1 MSPGNQIANPPEKE
15 SPLLQ
20 HTLPETQHP
29 TETQPAGPGKR
40 WLIGIIAFLFVAG
53 VLIES
58 IAPRI
63 KARATLRTET
73 SEMAVP
79 TVSVIK
85 AERSAPTQ
93 EVVLPNNIEPFIT
106 APIYSRTSGYLKHW
120 YVDIGGQVRKGQ
132 LLAEIETPEVDQQ
145 LSQSLSNLSTAESNM
160 KLAGITKERYE
171 GLLKSNAVSKQDVDN
186 AVGAYNSSKATVEA
200 NQANVKQ
207 LQALQSFEKIYAPFD
222 GIVTARNTDI
232 GDLIQAGSGGG
243 AGTDLFHVSQPGKLR
258 VYVNVPQE
266 YSQAAKPGLTA
277 DLTLAEFPD
286 RRFHGRL
293 VRTANAIATNTRT
306 LLTEIDVD
314 NPDGTLLTGA
324 YAEVHLKLP
333 GPSSTFVIPVST
345 LMFRSE
351 GLRLAVV
358 KDGKAVLTPI
368 TPGRDFGD
376 RLEVSSGL
384 HGDEEIVVN
393 PPDSLVSGQEVRI
406 AQAAGSGS
414 LQ

>member
-1 MSPGNQIANPPEKE
+1 
-15 SPLLQ
+15 
-20 HTLPETQHP
+20 
-29 TETQPAGPGKR
+29 
-40 WLIGIIAFLFVAG
+40 
-53 VLIES
+53 
-58 IAPRI
+58 
-63 KARATLRTET
+63 
-73 SEMAVP
+73 VP
-79 TVSVIK
+79 TVSVIT
-85 AERSAPTQ
+85 AGRTAPTQ
-93 EVVLPNNIEPFIT
+93 EVVLPGNIEAFIT
-106 APIYSRTSGYLKHW
+106 APIYSRTNGYLKHW
-120 YVDIGGQVRKGQ
+120 YVDIGGHVRKGQ

-160 KLAGITKERYE
+160 KLAGITKDRYE

-207 LQALQSFEKIYAPFD
+207 LQALQSFERIYAPFD

-258 VYVNVPQE
+258 VYVNVPQQ

-277 DLTLAEFPD
+277 DLTLPEFPD
-286 RRFHGRL
+286 RRFHGKL

-314 NPDGTLLTGA
+314 NPDGALLTGA

-333 GPSSTFVIPVST
+333 GSSSTFVIPVST

-358 KDGKAVLTPI
+358 QDGRAVLTPI

-376 RLEVSSGL
+376 RLEVASGL
-384 HGDEEIVVN
+384 HGDEQIVVN

-414 LQ
+414 LR

>member
-1 MSPGNQIANPPEKE
+1 
-15 SPLLQ
+15 
-20 HTLPETQHP
+20 
-29 TETQPAGPGKR
+29 
-40 WLIGIIAFLFVAG
+40 
-53 VLIES
+53 
-58 IAPRI
+58 
-63 KARATLRTET
+63 
-73 SEMAVP
+73 
-79 TVSVIK
+79 
-85 AERSAPTQ
+85 
-93 EVVLPNNIEPFIT
+93 
-106 APIYSRTSGYLKHW
+106 
-120 YVDIGGQVRKGQ
+120 
-132 LLAEIETPEVDQQ
+132 
-145 LSQSLSNLSTAESNM
+145 
-160 KLAGITKERYE
+160 
-171 GLLKSNAVSKQDVDN
+171 
-186 AVGAYNSSKATVEA
+186 
-200 NQANVKQ
+200 
-207 LQALQSFEKIYAPFD
+207 
-222 GIVTARNTDI
+222 
-232 GDLIQAGSGGG
+232 LIQAGSGGG

-277 DLTLAEFPD
+277 DLTLPEFPD

-358 KDGKAVLTPI
+358 KDGKALLTPI

-376 RLEVSSGL
+376 RLEVASGL
-384 HGDEEIVVN
+384 HGDEEIIVN